1 MQQIACE
8 GGSSMAVITISRLI
22 GSNGEEIA
30 RETAEQLHYRYVDK
44 DLIQDIMKEYG
55 VVEFKDVYDGK
66 MGFWDKYYHS
76 AEEIVQLLNEI
87 ILSVAKMGNVV
98 IVGRGSFVCLQ
109 AYDDVIHVMVH
120 APLEYRLQNIM
131 QERDFS
137 DRAEAEHFLKR
148 QYHIRKTFIEHNYR
162 VKWDSIQNFD
172 LLFNTAKITPREA
185 VTCLQQAAVTLD
197 ATIAAGSV
205 ANTTDNIQTE
215 MILQETVRKLL

>member
-1 MQQIACE
+1 
-8 GGSSMAVITISRLI
+8 MAVITISRQI

-44 DLIQDIMKEYG
+44 DLIQSIMKEYG
-55 VVEFKDVYDGK
+55 VVEFKEVYDGG
-66 MGFWDKYYHS
+66 MGFWDRYYHS

-87 ILSVAKMGNVV
+87 ILSVARMGNVV

-109 AYDDVIHVMVH
+109 AYEDVIHVMIH
-120 APLEYRLQNIM
+120 APLEYRLRNVM

-162 VKWDSIQNFD
+162 VKWDTIQNFD
-172 LLFNTAKITPREA
+172 LLFNTAKITPEEA
-185 VTCLQQAAVTLD
+185 CRCLQQAALTLD
-197 ATIAAGSV
+197 EKIATAED
-205 ANTTDNIQTE
+205 ANTTDRIQTE
-215 MILQETVRKLL
+215 KILQETVERML